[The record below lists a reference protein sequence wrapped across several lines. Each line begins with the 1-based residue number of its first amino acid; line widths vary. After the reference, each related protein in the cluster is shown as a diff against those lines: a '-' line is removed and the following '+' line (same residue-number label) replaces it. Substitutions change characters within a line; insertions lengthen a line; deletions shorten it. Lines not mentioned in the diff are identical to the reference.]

1 MKTLSL
7 IIVSLAMA
15 ACSSSDSDEV
25 RQETV
30 GAEIASGYNQQMQ
43 RARDVEIQLDQQKRD
58 LDAAIESSE
67 EGRRQP

>member
-7 IIVSLAMA
+7 ILICLAIS
-15 ACSSSDSDEV
+15 ACSSNESDAARE
-25 RQETV
+25 ETV
-30 GAEIASGYNQQMQ
+30 GTEIADGYNQQMQ